1 MDEVT
6 AGDVV
11 FAIGSPLGLERT
23 VSEGIVSTTNRENE
37 GMLYV
42 QTTAAVNPGNSGGP
56 LFDERGQVIGVTTWG
71 YLLAEGLNFAV
82 PVSTV
87 KTFLENRE
95 AFAYDK
101 DNPNTGRRYLRPPRK
116 GRVSPP

>member
-1 MDEVT
+1 MSTGSDDTLVAT
-6 AGDVV
+6 SAAAASASRRSRSRSAAG
-11 FAIGSPLGLERT
+11 
-23 VSEGIVSTTNRENE
+23 VSVH
-37 GMLYV
+37 
-42 QTTAAVNPGNSGGP
+42 
-56 LFDERGQVIGVTTWG
+56 ERGQVIGVTTWG